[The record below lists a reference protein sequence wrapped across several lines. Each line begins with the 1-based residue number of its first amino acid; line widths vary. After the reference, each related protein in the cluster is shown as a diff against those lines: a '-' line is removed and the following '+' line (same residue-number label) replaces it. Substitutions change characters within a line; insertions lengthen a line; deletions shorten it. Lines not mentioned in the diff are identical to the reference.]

1 MIVIVI
7 YDDDDGGDDGS
18 CFIIGEE
25 DVSRPNADA
34 RDERDRRNNGTSS
47 HEESQRDDGM
57 KMSDAAR

>member
-7 YDDDDGGDDGS
+7 YDDDDGIDDGS

-34 RDERDRRNNGTSS
+34 RHEREGRKNGTSS
-47 HEESQRDDGM
+47 HEAQRDEGM